1 MELNEDLFEDGNI
14 DNTSIED
21 KFKYL
26 KEYEVYKGNGQ
37 YNYTRPCKVS
47 DLNLNEKQLKAFD
60 DFLNHDC
67 LVDFW
72 EINKDLAHGIF
83 QVGRMGGHL
92 VLSTKLADPQL
103 VAYNDSFED
112 FEQDQLARNYDIEYD
127 ENGDVDPECI
137 EENHLKCAKLIND
150 AYNNLIDFDNRVNQ
164 LIEVL
169 KNTLD
174 EINSDNNLIS
184 ESLNDSDLDKAY
196 NGSYYTITG
205 CGGDLQEWKDGYQEL
220 LNKEG
225 IGTIKEWITFKGSD
239 MNNKYHLTGH
249 NAYPEDLT
257 FLAFSLD
264 GLEIGKLSLFKLKMQ
279 DRWFDDIVD
288 NNIRR
293 ENKNESLNENQTRFS
308 EINSDLSQEIFNVV
322 LPKKITGDELV
333 DYMYQFNDGL
343 KAGMN
348 KMELLVALKDA
359 KSPDDFGRYIYNN
372 SDPDKYRK
380 IYNESYKVVDKDG
393 NKVAQGGGFK
403 SKEEAEMFAAQYG
416 KEGLK
421 VVKESFYDEDEQEYT
436 NTINATSRRDAKTWL
451 DKKLAKYGNTYHFPT
466 EDKSELNKLINDFGN
481 TYFWDRLEESS
492 SANKTFNRE
501 GKVIGGEVEYIETY
515 NDCKIYKLQSGEFNA
530 ATHDPKLG
538 LRIVFGKSVEEVR
551 QKIDKADKEYRQHF
565 YNLPEAL
572 NESDE
577 STPAE
582 NGTNQFG
589 DKQYKYKGYTISYF
603 PFDMEYDDKTDHFES
618 YIIESPAVLSN
629 GYHLPLYCEDENG
642 EVINFLSL
650 EAAKKWIDVFDGKFK
665 LEVKHGNEV
674 HAVINSEEINESFE
688 DEHGVESINEEQ
700 PQAEIPA
707 ENPQNKD
714 NGLVSIINNLIQDE
728 FNTIQSYKDAIVN
741 FANQDRND
749 LTQVLKDILDEENIH
764 VGQLETLLKS
774 LDSSAENIEQGK
786 QEAEEQIDINS
797 ESTATVDNQLE
808 GDKE

>member
-1 MELNEDLFEDGNI
+1 MLLNENLFEDI
-14 DNTSIED
+14 EPTLED

-37 YNYTRPCKVS
+37 YNYTRPCKTS
-47 DLNLNEKQLKAFD
+47 DLNLNQKQLKAFD
-60 DFLNHDC
+60 DFLKHDC

-72 EINKDLAHGIF
+72 EINKDLARGIF
-83 QVGRMGGHL
+83 QVGKTGGHL

-112 FEQDQLARNYDIEYD
+112 FEQDELARNYSYD
-127 ENGDVDPECI
+127 DEEELNSVI
-137 EENHLKCAKLIND
+137 EENHQECANAIND

-174 EINSDNNLIS
+174 EITSDNNLIS

-239 MNNKYHLTGH
+239 MNNKYHLTGD

-264 GLEIGKLSLFKLKMQ
+264 GLDMGKLAMFKLKME
-279 DRWFDDIVD
+279 DRWFDDIV
-288 NNIRR
+288 NNNAER
-293 ENKNESLNENQTRFS
+293 ENKNESLNESQTRFS

-359 KSPDDFGRYIYNN
+359 KSPDDFGNYIYNN
-372 SDPDKYRK
+372 CDPEKYRK
-380 IYNESYKVVDKDG
+380 IYNESYKVVDEDG

-403 SKEEAEMFAAQYG
+403 SKEEEAEMFAAQYG

-421 VVKESFYDEDEQEYT
+421 VVKESFYNEDLFSVEKDRGIRKQQLQGIVDNAIKIFGRIPGGMIDDLDEVGYYVQEQEDG
-436 NTINATSRRDAKTWL
+436 SWVVK
-451 DKKLAKYGNTYHFPT
+451 DKKDIPVN
-466 EDKSELNKLINDFGN
+466 
-481 TYFWDRLEESS
+481 ESIVGES
-492 SANKTFNRE
+492 N
-501 GKVIGGEVEYIETY
+501 VIGGEVEYIETY
-515 NDCKIYKLQSGEFNA
+515 NDCKIYKLASGEFNA
-530 ATHDPKLG
+530 AVHHPKLG

-551 QKIDKADKEYRQHF
+551 QKIDKADEEYRQHF

-577 STPAE
+577 STPTE

-589 DKQYKYKGYTISYF
+589 DKQYKYKGYTICYF
-603 PFDMEYDDKTDHFES
+603 PYDVKYEDKTDHFEA
-618 YIIESPAVLSN
+618 YVIESPAVLSN

-665 LEVKHGNEV
+665 IEVKAGNEV
-674 HAVINSEEINESFE
+674 HAVINPEEINESFE
-688 DEHGVESINEEQ
+688 DEHGVQSISEEQ
-700 PQAEIPA
+700 PQVEIPA
-707 ENPQNKD
+707 QDPNNQD

-741 FANQDRND
+741 FANQDKND

-786 QEAEEQIDINS
+786 QEAEEQIEINKG
-797 ESTATVDNQLE
+797 DNI
-808 GDKE
+808 

>member
-37 YNYTRPCKVS
+37 YNYTRPCKTS

-72 EINKDLAHGIF
+72 EINKDLARGIF

-112 FEQDQLARNYDIEYD
+112 FEQDQLARNYDINYD
-127 ENGDVDPECI
+127 DEEGLNSDI
-137 EENHLKCAKLIND
+137 EENHQKCANTIND

-174 EINSDNNLIS
+174 EITSDNNLIS

-239 MNNKYHLTGH
+239 MNNKYHLTGG

-288 NNIRR
+288 NNARR
-293 ENKNESLNENQTRFS
+293 EIKNESLNESQTRFS

-322 LPKKITGDELV
+322 LPKKVTGDELV

-343 KAGMN
+343 KAGIN

-380 IYNESYKVVDKDG
+380 IYNESKKLSESNVIGGEVEYIETYNDCKIYKLASGEFSAEVHDSKIGSRNVSGESIEEVRRKIDKADKDYRQHFYNLPEAFNGGQTPGEFVLKMAQGFAKDNPETIKKLQNKEKTIEQTAEELSNQFSLITKEMWEEVLKAACFCDTTPIKESYKVVDEAG

-421 VVKESFYDEDEQEYT
+421 VVKESFD
-436 NTINATSRRDAKTWL
+436 
-451 DKKLAKYGNTYHFPT
+451 
-466 EDKSELNKLINDFGN
+466 
-481 TYFWDRLEESS
+481 
-492 SANKTFNRE
+492 
-501 GKVIGGEVEYIETY
+501 
-515 NDCKIYKLQSGEFNA
+515 
-530 ATHDPKLG
+530 
-538 LRIVFGKSVEEVR
+538 
-551 QKIDKADKEYRQHF
+551 
-565 YNLPEAL
+565 
-572 NESDE
+572 DE
-577 STPAE
+577 SLTE
-582 NGTNQFG
+582 IGTNKFG

-603 PFDMEYDDKTDHFES
+603 PYDVEYDDKTDHFES
-618 YIIESPAVLSN
+618 YIIESPAALKN
-629 GYHLPLYCEDENG
+629 GYRLPLHCEDENG

-650 EAAKKWIDVFDGKFK
+650 EAAKKWIDVFDGEFK
-665 LEVKHGNEV
+665 LEVKNGNEI
-674 HAVINSEEINESFE
+674 HAVINSKEINESFE
-688 DEHGVESINEEQ
+688 DEHGVESISEEQ
-700 PQAEIPA
+700 PQVEIPA
-707 ENPQNKD
+707 ENPQNED

-741 FANQDRND
+741 FANQGKND

-786 QEAEEQIDINS
+786 QEAEEQIEINKG
-797 ESTATVDNQLE
+797 DNI
-808 GDKE
+808 

>member
-1 MELNEDLFEDGNI
+1 MLLSENLFESVEP
-14 DNTSIED
+14 TLED

-37 YNYTRPCKVS
+37 YNYTRPCKTS
-47 DLNLNEKQLKAFD
+47 DLNLNQKQLKAFN

-72 EINKDLAHGIF
+72 EINKDLARGIF
-83 QVGRMGGHL
+83 QVGRTGGHL

-103 VAYNDSFED
+103 VAYNHSFED
-112 FEQDQLARNYDIEYD
+112 FEQDHLAQYYDIEYD

-137 EENHLKCAKLIND
+137 EENHLECANAIND

-174 EINSDNNLIS
+174 EITSDNNLIS

-239 MNNKYHLTGH
+239 MNNKYHLTGD

-288 NNIRR
+288 NNARR
-293 ENKNESLNENQTRFS
+293 EDKNESLNESQTRFS

-380 IYNESYKVVDKDG
+380 IYNESKKLSESNVIGGEVEYIETYRDCKIYKLASGEFDAAVSDWKLGSRHVSGESVEEVRKKIDKAEYDYRQHFYNLPEAFNGGQTPGEFCLKMAQGFAKENPEVIKKIQNKEKTIEQTAEEVHNQFGLITKEMWEEIIKAACLCDTTPLKESYKVVDQDG

-421 VVKESFYDEDEQEYT
+421 VVKESF
-436 NTINATSRRDAKTWL
+436 
-451 DKKLAKYGNTYHFPT
+451 
-466 EDKSELNKLINDFGN
+466 
-481 TYFWDRLEESS
+481 
-492 SANKTFNRE
+492 
-501 GKVIGGEVEYIETY
+501 
-515 NDCKIYKLQSGEFNA
+515 
-530 ATHDPKLG
+530 
-538 LRIVFGKSVEEVR
+538 
-551 QKIDKADKEYRQHF
+551 
-565 YNLPEAL
+565 
-572 NESDE
+572 
-577 STPAE
+577 
-582 NGTNQFG
+582 
-589 DKQYKYKGYTISYF
+589 
-603 PFDMEYDDKTDHFES
+603 
-618 YIIESPAVLSN
+618 
-629 GYHLPLYCEDENG
+629 
-642 EVINFLSL
+642 
-650 EAAKKWIDVFDGKFK
+650 
-665 LEVKHGNEV
+665 
-674 HAVINSEEINESFE
+674 E
-688 DEHGVESINEEQ
+688 DEHGVESISEEQ
-700 PQAEIPA
+700 PQVEIPA
-707 ENPQNKD
+707 ENPQNED

-728 FNTIQSYKDAIVN
+728 FNAIQSYKDAIVN

-786 QEAEEQIDINS
+786 QEAEEQIEINKG
-797 ESTATVDNQLE
+797 DNI
-808 GDKE
+808 